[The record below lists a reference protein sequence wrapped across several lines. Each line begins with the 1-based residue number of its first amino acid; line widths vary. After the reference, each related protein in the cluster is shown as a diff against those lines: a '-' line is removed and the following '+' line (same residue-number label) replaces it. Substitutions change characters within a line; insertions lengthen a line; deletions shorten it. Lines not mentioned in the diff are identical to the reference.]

1 MVQYRPQ
8 KRARVQEQ
16 HSVAT
21 LGQPGCPADFE
32 GPFRSNIRSF
42 LHDFA
47 RGPVCTAPALCL
59 PGVRAWTLPL
69 RSETG
74 APISLYILEETP
86 SFSPALHCDRCR
98 VLGWA
103 HHPVC
108 RKRYHFI
115 IGSVELEDSAGVGK
129 GRKLCLGCS
138 CVIPASTKT
147 CPGCG
152 SDATKSKVLE
162 ARTHLLHGLIH
173 ANGYG
178 HLLRVNGREGG
189 SHTLSGR
196 EIMDLWDRLCIML
209 RARKVSVMDVSKK
222 YNLEF
227 RLLHAIAHG
236 HCWYGRWGYSFA
248 RGSFNI
254 SSAQYTNALREIE
267 SAPLKKFTNSEHADR
282 EQKFSQ
288 IVAMYRH
295 LSKPS
300 PAAMTTVGQLVR
312 FMMELLSKLRKEAI
326 SRQTKPGTGASALVS
341 EKAATSSAGAGQS
354 LADANAGPGACRW
367 PAKRLEQA
375 QDALLSILRAS
386 EKATWLSRQMLR
398 ENARSHIGDT
408 GLLDF
413 VLKGFVDKTVN
424 REIVRR
430 RVNARTRMLEYRLE
444 GVDGRSDD
452 DREGGPKAERG
463 AVGAV
468 AEQRQQQKLQSDDVV
483 RHLALVYDA
492 VQESMADEAQ
502 ILLDVK
508 QLMKDYEGEFTRE
521 GGHGHG
527 YQCELTTT
535 RAHADD
541 EQQPLRVLCYLAG
554 EDRAPSDDKNTRPPP
569 PELVVLPRH
578 ATIGDLKQCAEKA
591 FRDVYLSFEK
601 FQLVSIAEVLKLQLD
616 DGQKLSSVAGLGS
629 AQPLLLLH
637 IEGTG
642 IDESS
647 AARHEAGTEDWV
659 VNCRCGTQDDDGER
673 MAECGSCQIWHH
685 TRCLGILDSQPV
697 PQRFACHTCSRPAG
711 SG

>member
-1 MVQYRPQ
+1 MVQYRPH

-47 RGPVCTAPALCL
+47 RGPVGTAPALCL

-69 RSETG
+69 RSASG

-86 SFSPALHCDRCR
+86 SLSPALHCDRCR

-189 SHTLSGR
+189 SHSLSGR
-196 EIMDLWDRLCIML
+196 EIMDLWDRLCSML

-227 RLLHAIAHG
+227 RLLHGMAHG
-236 HCWYGRWGYSFA
+236 HCWYGRWGYAFG

-254 SSAQYTNALREIE
+254 SPAQYAAALRAIE
-267 SAPLKKFTNSEHADR
+267 SAPLKKFTDCEHADR
-282 EQKFSQ
+282 EKKLSQ

-300 PAAMTTVGQLVR
+300 PAAMTTLGHLVR
-312 FMMELLSKLRKEAI
+312 FMMDLLSKLRQEAV
-326 SRQTKPGTGASALVS
+326 SRQAKPAALAPAPAPALSESGA
-341 EKAATSSAGAGQS
+341 KANAN
-354 LADANAGPGACRW
+354 ANAGHGACRW

-386 EKATWLSRQMLR
+386 ETGTWLSRQTLR

-413 VLKGFVDKTVN
+413 VLKGFVDKTVK

-444 GVDGRSDD
+444 SVEGRADD
-452 DREGGPKAERG
+452 EREREHA
-463 AVGAV
+463 AVGA
-468 AEQRQQQKLQSDDVV
+468 QQKLQSDDVV
-483 RHLALVYDA
+483 RHLALVYEA
-492 VQESMADEAQ
+492 VQARMADEAQ

-508 QLMKDYEGEFTRE
+508 QLMKDYEGEFTRDGDGD
-521 GGHGHG
+521 GGRGQGLGHRC
-527 YQCELTTT
+527 QSPTT
-535 RAHADD
+535 RRGQADE
-541 EQQPLRVLCYLAG
+541 EQQPWRVLCHLAG
-554 EDRAPSDDKNTRPPP
+554 GDRAPSDEKNTRAPP
-569 PELVVLPRH
+569 PELVVLPWH

-601 FQLVSIAEVLKLQLD
+601 FQLVSIAELPKLPPD
-616 DGQKLSSVAGLGS
+616 DGQKLSSVAGLGLGSGS
-629 AQPLLLLH
+629 AQPPQLLRLH

-642 IDESS
+642 IDETS

-659 VNCRCGTQDDDGER
+659 VNCCCGTQDDDGER
-673 MAECGSCQIWHH
+673 MAECCSCQIWHH
-685 TRCLGILDSQPV
+685 TRCLGILDSHPV
-697 PQRFACHTCSRPAG
+697 PQRFVCHRCRRPPS